1 MALQPFSSSLSKQYE
16 ELAKERA
23 LMNTFIE
30 CYMTMLGQK
39 QRIARIQTE
48 IDLALDDG
56 NKKRFILLSLRLK
69 RLQEEELQF

>member
-1 MALQPFSSSLSKQYE
+1 MALQPFSNSLSKQYE

-30 CYMTMLGQK
+30 CYMTMLAQK

-69 RLQEEELQF
+69 RLQEEELKF